1 MSSNRPKHSS
11 KANNNY
17 VSAIKNRSSLP
28 EYKTPKKQVIGNY
41 VLGKTVGEGT
51 FGKVKLAIHLPT
63 GEKVAVKILEKD
75 RIKDQEDIK
84 RVNREIKILK
94 KARHSNIIQLYEVV
108 DTSSTIYL
116 IMECAEGGEM
126 FDYIVSQKHVNENQS
141 CKFLHQ
147 IVDGVEVLHN
157 HDITHRD
164 LKPENLLLKSSSSG
178 WLLKIVD
185 FGLSNTHEG
194 GKLLSTACG
203 SPCYAAPE
211 MIAGKKYEGPLADI
225 WSIGVILFALV
236 SGFLPFEDPN
246 TSVLYRKILSGEYKT
261 PKWLSNDVKDLIRK
275 ILEIEPKK
283 RFRINDIRKHTWFNA
298 VHENDVPKEYLTSN
312 DSVAIRNEAI
322 KAVTDSGMDYKQILD
337 QVNNNS
343 CNSQTATFYLYEQK
357 FRNKK
362 IKNRDNENV
371 KPILPASVQ
380 PVDTN
385 TTVNTNEEIHDDKTV
400 ANVITKVDDKSIDKQ
415 VDSNISNNKPIE
427 PPVAQP
433 IIENNPLLL
442 PSIKPKLEQME
453 IKEAVKNIALSN
465 TKPETRSDES
475 VKDGKDKEIRKVSPI
490 QAQPINQTIQPSKP
504 STPQKS
510 NIGRRNLF
518 GQSIGQQT
526 STGAQPRRVLAGQSI
541 SAFLAGPLFGG
552 RSPSPNPF
560 SGFSSV
566 QPGVNS
572 TPLNPITGILSP
584 LPANL
589 VKRPISNVETNVKIQ
604 SVNSKPNAPISL
616 MPTSTEPLSIPIVDV
631 SGNSNERPGTRRSR
645 SRNTNETDSTISSEP
660 FIPNTGDIPVV
671 PHGSTAVDT
680 NINQILTE
688 VKNITISASVNTAPP
703 DLNKLKNNNF
713 VRKGRSIVSKP
724 QSKDDDVIDNNT
736 DKSDEISQ
744 PTIV

>member
-1 MSSNRPKHSS
+1 MSSNRSKHSS
-11 KANNNY
+11 KSNNNY

-28 EYKTPKKQVIGNY
+28 DYKTPKKQVIGNY

-116 IMECAEGGEM
+116 IMECAEG
-126 FDYIVSQKHVNENQS
+126 
-141 CKFLHQ
+141 
-147 IVDGVEVLHN
+147 VDGVEVLHN

-236 SGFLPFEDPN
+236 SGYLPFEDPN

-261 PKWLSNDVKDLIRK
+261 PKWLSSDVKDLIRK

-283 RFRINDIRKHTWFNA
+283 RFRINDIRKHTWFNTI
-298 VHENDVPKEYLTSN
+298 HENDVPKEYVTSN

-337 QVNNNS
+337 QVNHNS

-380 PVDTN
+380 PVDT
-385 TTVNTNEEIHDDKTV
+385 TTSLNSNKEVQDDKTV
-400 ANVITKVDDKSIDKQ
+400 VNVPIDNKVDDISTEMQLDTH
-415 VDSNISNNKPIE
+415 ISNNQPIDL
-427 PPVAQP
+427 PKTKP

-442 PSIKPKLEQME
+442 PSIKPKIEQIE
-453 IKEAVKNIALSN
+453 TKDVVKNIALSY

-475 VKDGKDKEIRKVSPI
+475 VKDGKDKEIRKVSPL
-490 QAQPINQTIQPSKP
+490 QTQPINQTIQPAKP

-510 NIGRRNLF
+510 N
-518 GQSIGQQT
+518 
-526 STGAQPRRVLAGQSI
+526 
-541 SAFLAGPLFGG
+541 
-552 RSPSPNPF
+552 
-560 SGFSSV
+560 
-566 QPGVNS
+566 
-572 TPLNPITGILSP
+572 
-584 LPANL
+584 
-589 VKRPISNVETNVKIQ
+589 
-604 SVNSKPNAPISL
+604 
-616 MPTSTEPLSIPIVDV
+616 
-631 SGNSNERPGTRRSR
+631 
-645 SRNTNETDSTISSEP
+645 
-660 FIPNTGDIPVV
+660 
-671 PHGSTAVDT
+671 
-680 NINQILTE
+680 
-688 VKNITISASVNTAPP
+688 
-703 DLNKLKNNNF
+703 
-713 VRKGRSIVSKP
+713 
-724 QSKDDDVIDNNT
+724 
-736 DKSDEISQ
+736 
-744 PTIV
+744 